1 MSKLVKNIIKETVYK
16 PGEVKRPEEQRFLDQ
31 HVVDVQD
38 YPVKQ
43 NTKETPKKKK
53 RLADND
59 AESSEA
65 DYDLAYLTKEQK
77 ELSENDMEGM
87 VCKHCGDKFGKP
99 TTDCDC
105 DAYDPDG
112 DNWVEDDDDEDDDDD
127 ENKKESVSPKK
138 LMSFKESLNPVQ
150 EEVEEVFE
158 AVIDDLK
165 KIVKTKSAKE
175 VKFADGGK
183 TKVDMFTASAMVKV
197 HDALNSANQTK
208 FADAINKDERM
219 FMKMMD
225 FAMSKV
231 S

>member
-16 PGEVKRPEEQRFLDQ
+16 PGETRRPEEQNFLDQ
-31 HVVDVQD
+31 HKVDVKD

-43 NTKETPKKKK
+43 DTKETPSKKK

-59 AESSEA
+59 AAKAEAEYDQAYLAKEETKISEA
-65 DYDLAYLTKEQK
+65 
-77 ELSENDMEGM
+77 NDMDGM

-105 DAYDPDG
+105 DAHDPDG
-112 DNWVEDDDDEDDDDD
+112 DNWVEDDDDDDDDM
-127 ENKKESVSPKK
+127 EESVSPKK
-138 LMSFKESLNPVQ
+138 LMSFKESLQPV
-150 EEVEEVFE
+150 VEEEEIFE

-165 KIVKTKSAKE
+165 KIVKSKSAKE
-175 VKFADGGK
+175 VKFADGGRS
-183 TKVDMFTASAMVKV
+183 KVDMFTASAMVKV
-197 HDALNSANQTK
+197 HDALNGANQKK
-208 FADAINKDERM
+208 FSDAINKDERM

-231 S
+231 G